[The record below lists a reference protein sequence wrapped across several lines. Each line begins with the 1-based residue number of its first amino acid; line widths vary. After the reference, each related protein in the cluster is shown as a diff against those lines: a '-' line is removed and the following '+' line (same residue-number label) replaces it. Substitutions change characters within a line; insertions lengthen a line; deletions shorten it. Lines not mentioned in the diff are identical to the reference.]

1 MYAPKAASAESPMKK
16 TILLAALI
24 SAALMAPG
32 QAQQPAMTGSAS
44 DLLFAPAG
52 DLFPSLP
59 AAPAPTEPQ
68 PEAQAPAPSPKAE
81 AKAQEE
87 PGNAESAEGG
97 QYKKG
102 TAAQLRLAVRMRE
115 LKTQL
120 QDDAAI
126 QGELARARCA
136 KTEEGRRI
144 LMRNYY
150 TLLYTKIQKLDPS
163 LFELAEREMHF
174 ALARYEQHQI
184 HPTVLIEPGI
194 SPLPKSCSTDHL
206 PGKCTPPAPT
216 PQPSATPLIAQP
228 TPAL

>member
-1 MYAPKAASAESPMKK
+1 MNK
-16 TILLAALI
+16 TILLAALV

-32 QAQQPAMTGSAS
+32 QAQQPAVTGNAS
-44 DLLFAPAG
+44 DLLFAPSG
-52 DLFPSLP
+52 DLFPVVP
-59 AAPAPTEPQ
+59 AAPAATEPSQ
-68 PEAQAPAPSPKAE
+68 PESQAPSPKAE
-81 AKAQEE
+81 AKAQDE
-87 PGNAESAEGG
+87 PVNNESAEGN

-102 TAAQLRLAVRMRE
+102 TAAQLRMAVRMRQ

-120 QDDAAI
+120 LDDAAI

-163 LFELAEREMHF
+163 LFELAEREMHV

-184 HPTVLIEPGI
+184 HPSVLIEPGI
-194 SPLPKSCSTDHL
+194 HPLPNSCSTDHL
-206 PGKCTPPAPT
+206 PGKCTPPTAT
-216 PQPSATPLIAQP
+216 PAPSATPAIAQP
-228 TPAL
+228 MPTPEI